1 MGTDTLSFSLKRE
14 ALELRSD
21 LILLLYVGKCT
32 ARSTF
37 KIIALIS
44 PYGKGLWVQIHHH
57 SLKGEEHFE
66 LRWAWSF
73 YGMYVGSP
81 TTWTTII
88 FRQLIARSYAKPH
101 CMHLFASG
109 VSVWI
114 PGSWLEKM
122 KCLFSLLTFIVIWN
136 SAKKGATVNISFYT
150 YQYLESLVPMTILSC
165 LSKSTLSSE
174 PERRFG
180 ASLNSNQGPKAQT
193 GPSKHMHPSK
203 RCTHYWHRW
212 KNDYLT

>member
-1 MGTDTLSFSLKRE
+1 
-14 ALELRSD
+14 
-21 LILLLYVGKCT
+21 
-32 ARSTF
+32 
-37 KIIALIS
+37 
-44 PYGKGLWVQIHHH
+44 
-57 SLKGEEHFE
+57 
-66 LRWAWSF
+66 
-73 YGMYVGSP
+73 MYVGSP

-88 FRQLIARSYAKPH
+88 FRQMIARSYPKPN

-136 SAKKGATVNISFYT
+136 SAKRGATVNISFYT

-174 PERRFG
+174 SKRRFG

-203 RCTHYWHRW
+203 RCTHYRHRR